1 MHQPLQKG
9 SADDFAPGLR
19 HSGKGT
25 LPPSTGTLAAA
36 VAISMTICTNFF
48 WRFRRFSS
56 PGGQRWQYLQR
67 LPFLQPPPSLCT
79 HAHGRHWPLAWAV
92 EARDGRRAEPGGATS
107 VRQGSSDSATPSG
120 IPAAA
125 KAPPPTAERV
135 FARPDAKRTC
145 CCRTCSARE
154 SWALTR
160 LRRWSSSG
168 PQRWQNS
175 HLSPYR
181 QPSADLCSRAQ
192 GLHVPRS
199 CSREPTE
206 TGGRLAPGWP
216 PSSGTSPSSG
226 TWTSLALIWAV
237 GHGDPWSVS
246 SSMISP
252 SSHSS
257 SRISPSSSKG
267 GGGRSVDGPGAEAR
281 RASFAFALP
290 SALFAK
296 ARRASGAEARR
307 ASNA

>member
-154 SWALTR
+154 SCAFSR
-160 LRRWSSSG
+160 LRRLSSPG
-168 PQRWQNS
+168 PHRWQNS
-175 HLSPYR
+175 HCCPCR
-181 QPSADLCSRAQ
+181 QPSADLCSHAQ
-192 GLHVPRS
+192 GRHLPWL
-199 CSREPTE
+199 CSREPKE
-206 TGGRLAPGWP
+206 TTGHRAPFTGRSGR
-216 PSSGTSPSSG
+216 PSSSRTSPSSSSPCPC
-226 TWTSLALIWAV
+226 WNIF
-237 GHGDPWSVS
+237 S
-246 SSMISP
+246 SSSSSSSSCISPCSSPSSSCASPSSKISP
-252 SSHSS
+252 SSSSS
-257 SRISPSSSKG
+257 SRISPSSSRG
-267 GGGRSVDGPGAEAR
+267 S
-281 RASFAFALP
+281 
-290 SALFAK
+290 
-296 ARRASGAEARR
+296 
-307 ASNA
+307 